1 MLDRAQLDNELNGA
15 HQANFVR
22 YAIYYTPLPGSP
34 LAAFGRSWFGR
45 ANDGATLQAFSD
57 AGLTGATAAK
67 PLARSSRYSGLHAVF
82 KAPFCLRDGMGPDAL
97 KARLIS
103 FAARR
108 KRVETGPLT
117 LARAGRYLVLRPI
130 QPTPALDWLAAQCV
144 AAFDSFAEPAAC
156 ATAPSRRD
164 PQRPSASLAEELRRS
179 ACVERVPVLHHAHR
193 TARSRTP
200 RAHLAG
206 ALADAGG
213 DLRLGRDRRRSF
225 AVRRDRRAGPLAA
238 HRPLPPGR
246 LRNPRFP
253 AWWSRFCSAHGT
265 KF

>member
-57 AGLTGATAAK
+57 AGLTGAAAAK
-67 PLARSSRYSGLHAVF
+67 PLAGSSRYSGLHAVF
-82 KAPFCLRDGMGPDAL
+82 KAPFCLREGMGPDAL

-156 ATAPSRRD
+156 ARDHGNLAHQSKIHDAPSCRAVQRKRRKG
-164 PQRPSASLAEELRRS
+164 RPRS
-179 ACVERVPVLHHAHR
+179 C
-193 TARSRTP
+193 
-200 RAHLAG
+200 
-206 ALADAGG
+206 
-213 DLRLGRDRRRSF
+213 F
-225 AVRRDRRAGPLAA
+225 
-238 HRPLPPGR
+238 
-246 LRNPRFP
+246 
-253 AWWSRFCSAHGT
+253 HGHNREP
-265 KF
+265 